1 MDTNHIISEIDG
13 EIARLSQVKELL
25 QDAVGK
31 SGPGRPGA
39 GTTKS
44 AVTSRKS
51 GRRKMSADARA
62 RISAAQKA
70 RWAKVKAKRV

>member
-13 EIARLSQVKELL
+13 EIARLNQIKELL

-31 SGPGRPGA
+31 RVPGGRRT
-39 GTTKS
+39 GTTNS
-44 AVTSRKS
+44 PVTTKKI

>member
-13 EIARLSQVKELL
+13 EIARLNQVKELL

-31 SGPGRPGA
+31 RVPGRPRT
-39 GTTKS
+39 GTTNS
-44 AVTSRKS
+44 PVTTTKI